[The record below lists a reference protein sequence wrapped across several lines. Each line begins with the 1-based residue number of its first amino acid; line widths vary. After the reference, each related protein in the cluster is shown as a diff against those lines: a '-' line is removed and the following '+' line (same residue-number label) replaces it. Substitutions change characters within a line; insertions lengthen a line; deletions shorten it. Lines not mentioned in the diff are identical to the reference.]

1 MFLVAFLGLLAEPT
15 FRIMAIPN
23 RIMFEISIFPH
34 NIPTP
39 ESKKSAWA
47 IGGLMHFAHLCI
59 RLSQYR
65 NAVEEDVPWASESKG
80 SNWFDWVS
88 GSLAALR

>member
-1 MFLVAFLGLLAEPT
+1 MLSIAALGLLAELA

-47 IGGLMHFAHLCI
+47 IGGLMHFIHLCI

-65 NAVEEDVPWASESKG
+65 NAMEEDVPWALESKG

-88 GSLAALR
+88 GSVAALR